1 MRSTIVNN
9 FKNRALDFLKS
20 ESGPTAT
27 EYAVMLALVIV
38 ALIPTITS
46 FREKVAAVFNHVTSE
61 LSRMT

>member
-1 MRSTIVNN
+1 MST
-9 FKNRALDFLKS
+9 FKRRAMVFLQS
-20 ESGPTAT
+20 ESGPAAT

-46 FREKVAAVFNHVTSE
+46 FREKVAALFTHVTTE